1 MVGAR
6 VRSKEGKGTG
16 EMRVGVEDARQ
27 LDRQTATQAA
37 IEGHHGREYGRRR
50 TW

>member
-6 VRSKEGKGTG
+6 AGGKGRKGTG
-16 EMRVGVEDARQ
+16 EMQVGVENTQ